1 MIWTARPRIDHV
13 VIFQAS
19 APRIS
24 NAAALIALVAAG
36 DLAAIVSAAA
46 EGLAAATASAVADLV
61 AAALEGLAAAVEAS
75 EAGGENYAW
84 NFPVLFLEKLKP
96 QTNHSKK
103 RYEKTINTDRYRQ
116 YQHGPG
122 TNIHIRSDCRQR
134 E

>member
-1 MIWTARPRIDHV
+1 VKGEIEERIKQEEGNSRTVFTAGGLQRRLCRSFLAIDLSD
-13 VIFQAS
+13 S
-19 APRIS
+19 A
-24 NAAALIALVAAG
+24 AE
-36 DLAAIVSAAA
+36 DLAASGVIASVAEDLVVAALADSAAA
-46 EGLAAATASAVADLV
+46 GSGAD
-61 AAALEGLAAAVEAS
+61 
-75 EAGGENYAW
+75 GEDNAW